1 MDGGMTKW
9 YKAAQKRYSVRRYK
23 QEPSLEDMLA
33 LESAA
38 ASLSVRGVRIAV
50 GVEQK
55 VFSGILGSRIKGTS
69 AFAAFISQNGDETS
83 LGYLGEAFVLEC
95 TSLGLGTCW
104 LGSPVQLVFFNG
116 NELVRRGLALRAECR
131 RLAAFV
137 NVTANGATVFHI
149 GLPPDKRIHCFLVQ
163 QPMLYL
169 V

>member
-83 LGYLGEAFVLEC
+83 LGYLEKRSYWNVRH
-95 TSLGLGTCW
+95 LGLAHA
-104 LGSPVQLVFFNG
+104 GSAPISTA
-116 NELVRRGLALRAECR
+116 VRSVLR
-131 RLAAFV
+131 
-137 NVTANGATVFHI
+137 
-149 GLPPDKRIHCFLVQ
+149 
-163 QPMLYL
+163 
-169 V
+169 

>member
-23 QEPSLEDMLA
+23 QGPSLEDMLA

-104 LGSPVQLVFFNG
+104 LGANFNRG
-116 NELVRRGLALRAECR
+116 ALGSAIKLKKNEKAVCVTPIGIADEPFVRRKRRGVAELTWLEDEEFEQLLR
-131 RLAAFV
+131 FFKD
-137 NVTANGATVFHI
+137 GS
-149 GLPPDKRIHCFLVQ
+149 K
-163 QPMLYL
+163 
-169 V
+169 